1 MSYSKLLREDTQIQ
15 RVVILTGLGTL
26 FHWYDFYIISLLFPF
41 IFSQVLGYTIS
52 ETLLLSLIV
61 TGIGFVIRPLAAIWL
76 SPRIDTIG
84 RKSNF
89 LLSLNLISLSAV
101 LVGLFP
107 YSQFDRSVG
116 FIVILLARI
125 LQGVALVLD
134 YSSSISYIYE
144 YAPDEKKGYFTSLLQ
159 TTPTLGFLCS
169 LICYE
174 MFLHTSSAEFFLD
187 IGWRLPLLLGL
198 PLFVLALVIRRSL
211 AESPAFIK
219 MLKRKENSTSPLK
232 DLWNNPEIKRKVLLL
247 TFAVSIP
254 QGISFY
260 MSHIYIPTFLGE
272 IFSIT
277 VTQQH
282 ILMICLIALTW
293 PTIILIGKFLD
304 ESQSLLN
311 FKKIL
316 LLQIFYYPVFFF
328 VIKNWMHQYNIWYSF
343 PLIIIFYVLAISLYA
358 LVAKILAENFPI
370 QLRGTAISIPY
381 HLGNGFFGGIIFLI
395 SFLMSGNPY
404 LHWIL
409 LFYSTILF
417 IVGYWTIKNRV
428 LNPT

>member
-144 YAPDEKKGYFTSLLQ
+144 YAPDEKKV
-159 TTPTLGFLCS
+159 TLPAF
-169 LICYE
+169 YKP
-174 MFLHTSSAEFFLD
+174 
-187 IGWRLPLLLGL
+187 LPL
-198 PLFVLALVIRRSL
+198 
-211 AESPAFIK
+211 
-219 MLKRKENSTSPLK
+219 
-232 DLWNNPEIKRKVLLL
+232 W
-247 TFAVSIP
+247 
-254 QGISFY
+254 
-260 MSHIYIPTFLGE
+260 
-272 IFSIT
+272 
-277 VTQQH
+277 
-282 ILMICLIALTW
+282 
-293 PTIILIGKFLD
+293 
-304 ESQSLLN
+304 
-311 FKKIL
+311 
-316 LLQIFYYPVFFF
+316 VFC
-328 VIKNWMHQYNIWYSF
+328 VH
-343 PLIIIFYVLAISLYA
+343 
-358 LVAKILAENFPI
+358 
-370 QLRGTAISIPY
+370 
-381 HLGNGFFGGIIFLI
+381 
-395 SFLMSGNPY
+395 
-404 LHWIL
+404 
-409 LFYSTILF
+409 
-417 IVGYWTIKNRV
+417 
-428 LNPT
+428 